1 METVN
6 IIQFCVFAPLVLFCI
21 GVVGWIAARLFKK
34 ETLGNA
40 CKCLLSWLTL
50 FFLFPYLAQKAGF
63 IKNKVVGWIIALIAP
78 PLLVLYCL
86 VYGLSTMDNPLPYE
100 KLQFTSKE
108 EIEAI
113 TEISNFPEYEYLNN
127 VHDGW
132 NGVTY
137 TRNLFKN
144 ENDVN
149 TLLNILKSKIDDEEN
164 IYWHKDSLYNKEDR
178 EFFGCDEVYICDRGW
193 DSLYVVPP
201 TNIESYDIHVRVVV
215 GKKGFTVKPESCYTG
230 GIHEYA
236 IPDSLYNLTG
246 VRFPKYKIVNCCFH
260 DMFVD
265 WAWDATMKLD
275 NYPSKEFIRDIEKAD
290 HWQKKDDGTYEF
302 AMSDRKGDLWE
313 RMCVDP
319 KSKIVTISY
328 STH

>member
-1 METVN
+1 MDPAN
-6 IIQFCVFAPLVLFCI
+6 IILFCIFAPLVLFCI
-21 GVVGWIAARLFKK
+21 GVISLIVAHFFKI

-40 CKCLLSWLTL
+40 SKCLLSWLTL
-50 FFLFPYLAQKAGF
+50 FFLFPYLAQKSGF

-100 KLQFTSKE
+100 KLLFTAKE

-113 TEISNFPEYEYLNN
+113 TDVSDFPEYEYLNN

-144 ENDVN
+144 EKDVN
-149 TLLNILKSKIDDEEN
+149 TLLSKLALKLDDKEN
-164 IYWHKDSLYNKEDR
+164 VYWHKDSLRSEADK

-193 DSLYVVPP
+193 DSLYVAAP
-201 TNIESYDIHVRVVV
+201 TNIDSYYTQVRVVI

-230 GIHEYA
+230 GIDEYA
-236 IPDSLYNLTG
+236 NPDSLYKLTG
-246 VRFPKYKIVNCCFH
+246 VRFPKYKIVNCSYH

-265 WAWDATMKLD
+265 WAWDATMKLE
-275 NYPSKEFIRDIEKAD
+275 NYPSKEFIRDIEKAK
-290 HWQKKDDGTYEF
+290 HWRKKDDGTYEF
-302 AMSDRKGDLWE
+302 NMDDRKGDLWE
-313 RMCVDP
+313 NLYVDP